1 MGRLFHE
8 FAVTIMVAILISG
21 FVSISLT
28 PMLCSRFLR
37 PPSEKHNALYRASEK
52 VLDGLSAAYGWT
64 LRGVMRYRFMTMIGA
79 AGTLAATIYLAALV
93 PKGFVPNQDLRQLQG
108 NTEARQDI
116 SFDSMARLQQRAA
129 ATLADD
135 PNIDAFVSFM
145 GTGNQTSSVNQ
156 GRFFV
161 RLTPRSERK
170 LTPEQVI
177 EELRPKLDSVAGMR
191 TYLTN
196 PPLIRV
202 GGNQS
207 RSLYQFT
214 LQSPDLP
221 VLYSSTAEFERRN
234 VPGLLDV
241 NSDLQIS
248 SPMLNVNIGQD
259 RQTQA

>member
-1 MGRLFHE
+1 MR
-8 FAVTIMVAILISG
+8 VT
-21 FVSISLT
+21 VS
-28 PMLCSRFLR
+28 
-37 PPSEKHNALYRASEK
+37 
-52 VLDGLSAAYGWT
+52 V
-64 LRGVMRYRFMTMIGA
+64 TMIGA

-93 PKGFVPNQDLRQLQG
+93 PKGICPLQSRISASSKAIPKLGRIFHSIQWLGCSSGRQPHWRMIL
-108 NTEARQDI
+108 
-116 SFDSMARLQQRAA
+116 
-129 ATLADD
+129 
-135 PNIDAFVSFM
+135 NIDAFVSFM

-221 VLYSSTAEFERRN
+221 VLYSSTAEFEKRLRN
-234 VPGLLDV
+234 VPGLSDV

-248 SPMLNVNIGQD
+248 SPMLNVNIDRDRASSLGVTEEQIENGLYDAYGQ
-259 RQTQA
+259 RQVSTIYTSVDSYWVVLEVKPEFQRDPKALGLFVYPFF